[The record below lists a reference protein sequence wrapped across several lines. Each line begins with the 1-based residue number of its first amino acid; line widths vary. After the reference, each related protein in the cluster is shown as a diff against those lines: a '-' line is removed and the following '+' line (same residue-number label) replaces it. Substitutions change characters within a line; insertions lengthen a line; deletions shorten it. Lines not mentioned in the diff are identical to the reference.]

1 MNYVKVESS
10 QIAAVGYDPETQTL
24 GLKFPPNKRQ
34 PEGAE
39 YHYANVSPRTHQA
52 LMAAPSIGSYFG
64 QNIKAHPEQ
73 YPYTKVE
80 ADPTQAAPPNGSG
93 AASGMTTTQTMKSTK
108 PSTGAAGDSDV
119 AGTTDAPAPVTS
131 LAVIDTLENSALF
144 ASGGVTDA
152 QLAAGREWYLANAPK
167 GIETEE
173 KRTALKRFARPLQK
187 LRTGIEARAKEFT
200 GETKRKLAAIDTE
213 KRRLVLLVGGI
224 EDEVLRPLTEWEQ
237 EEESRKVRL
246 AGIQNELAA
255 KGQRV
260 YMDMAEIEKAI
271 AELEAFDVSTMQEYK
286 VGAES
291 AIAASL
297 RVLKPELER
306 RREADT
312 NARELADLRRKQA
325 ERDEADRVA
334 EEKRQEQAR
343 IDAAVQAKLDAA
355 LEAAKA
361 ATRQEVIAEL
371 APLPVSTAT
380 APAKGFGSPAAVQA
394 AQEYTVAEHRQKIM
408 DEAAEALMGLALTR
422 TEAMWV
428 VSAIA
433 DGEIPHI
440 TIAY

>member
-1 MNYVKVESS
+1 MEYVATETSNQFVQAGFGE
-10 QIAAVGYDPETQTL
+10 GTYGPETLVIIFKPAKWQEKK
-24 GLKFPPNKRQ
+24 GLP
-34 PEGAE
+34 GST
-39 YHYANVSPRTHQA
+39 YHYAVPTNIYQRM
-52 LMAAPSIGSYFG
+52 MAAKDIDTYF
-64 QNIKAHPEQ
+64 NDTIKAHPEQ
-73 YPYTKVE
+73 YPFTKVE
-80 ADPTQAAPPNGSG
+80 ADPHQPRPSNGMSG
-93 AASGMTTTQTMKSTK
+93 AKMESMPLTQTPTLE
-108 PSTGAAGDSDV
+108 A
-119 AGTTDAPAPVTS
+119 TDAPSPVTS

-200 GETKRKLAAIDTE
+200 GETKRILAAIDTE

-224 EDEVLRPLTEWEQ
+224 EDEVLRPLTEWAQ
-237 EEESRKVRL
+237 EEEARKIRL
-246 AGIQNELAA
+246 AGIANELSA

-271 AELEAFDVSTMQEYK
+271 AELESFDVSTMQEYR

-306 RREADT
+306 RREADA
-312 NARELADLRRKQA
+312 NARELAELRRKQA
-325 ERDEADRVA
+325 EREEADRKA
-334 EEKRQEQAR
+334 EEQRQEQAR

-361 ATRQEVIAEL
+361 ATRQEVIAEI
-371 APLPVSTAT
+371 APE
-380 APAKGFGSPAAVQA
+380 KGFHSPAAVQA
-394 AQEYTVAEHRQKIM
+394 AQEYTVVEHRQKIM
-408 DEAAEALMGLALTR
+408 DEAAEALMGLTLTR
-422 TEAMWV
+422 TEAMRV

-440 TIAY
+440 TITY